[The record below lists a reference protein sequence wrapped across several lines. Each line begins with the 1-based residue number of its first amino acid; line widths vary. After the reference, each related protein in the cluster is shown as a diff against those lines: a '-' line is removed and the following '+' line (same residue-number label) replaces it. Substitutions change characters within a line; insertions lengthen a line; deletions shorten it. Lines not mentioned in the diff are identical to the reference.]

1 MKKEPNQEQYADSDL
16 KQILAEAKTIAL
28 VGASAKPNRDSHR
41 VMRFLLD
48 RGYTVIPVNP
58 HHAGDKILG
67 QTVYPSLDAISEPI
81 DMVDVFRHSDAALQV
96 AREAISIKAK
106 VLWMQL
112 GVINQKAA
120 ELATSAGLKVVM
132 NHCPKIE
139 LQK

>member
-1 MKKEPNQEQYADSDL
+1 MNREPDQEQYSDSYL

-41 VMRFLLD
+41 VMQYLLD
-48 RGYTVIPVNP
+48 RGYKVFPVNP
-58 HHAGDKILG
+58 NHAGEKILG
-67 QTVYPSLDAISEPI
+67 QTVYPSLDAIPEPI
-81 DMVDVFRHSDAALQV
+81 DMVDVFRNPEAALQV

-106 VLWMQL
+106 VIWMQL
-112 GVINQKAA
+112 GVVNQKAA

-132 NHCPKIE
+132 NRCPKIE